1 MFYVPDDIYFAP
13 YANMEKMAKFY
24 NGFYPD
30 FSFDTFRKL
39 SEVFGLDTKARINGF
54 SKGMQ
59 RQAEIVLG
67 ISTKP
72 DFILFDEPLT
82 DLTPLSEHL
91 LRICLMNIWQIQMHP
106 LLFLHMTFMNLKG
119 FVTIS
124 ALSTAKA
131 CA

>member
-30 FSFDTFRKL
+30 FCFDTFRKL
-39 SEVFGLDTKARINGF
+39 SEVFGLNTKARINGF

-72 DFILFDEPLT
+72 DFILFADVIVLQ
-82 DLTPLSEHL
+82 DSF
-91 LRICLMNIWQIQMHP
+91 
-106 LLFLHMTFMNLKG
+106 LFSLC
-119 FVTIS
+119 VS
-124 ALSTAKA
+124 ALTKLDQNLAVPV
-131 CA
+131 